1 MHRLAAFAI
10 LCSALP
16 LAADEGTWL
25 LNQFPTDAV
34 KQKYNFEVT
43 PEFLDHL
50 RLASVRVGGGSGAFV
65 SGKGLLLTNQHLIT
79 GCLTKAGDRQ
89 HDYLKDGFYAPS
101 QDGERACAGLDAS
114 VLTGVEDVTKQV
126 KAAAKD
132 NTPAAQALQQRNAA
146 ISKIEQDCGARI
158 HDRCS
163 VVKLFSGGR
172 YDLYQYKTY
181 SDVRLVFAPESDVAF
196 FGRTR
201 DSITYLRYG
210 LDIAFVRVYENGKP
224 ADTPRYLK
232 WSHEG
237 VQDGD
242 LVFSLGNPA
251 PTSRLATSAQ
261 LAFYRDTQLPL
272 TVSRLQARIKTLGD
286 FAAKN
291 PQSLNATEQALTDV
305 LSRYKASAGLL
316 IGLRDDRLVARKTN
330 FEGKIRRAVLGDSK
344 LGADANK
351 VWDEVSTAYKNWT
364 PYEKPYQI
372 LEDQPAPGS
381 ILFRAARQIV
391 RGTLPDSSYPDASN
405 EALEIA
411 LLTEYL
417 EEVKNL
423 GDKDAPVKAILNA
436 KSPMEAA
443 ESAVKSKEAMV
454 HLAMALEEPA
464 RRLHKKHD
472 EIIGALETSAAEKI
486 AQYRF
491 KLFGASDYPDA
502 TGTPRVKFGVVK
514 GYTDRAGV
522 AMPAQSSFGGL
533 YYRNGNQGPY
543 QVPQRWVEAKDS
555 LNLGTALD
563 FVSTCDIGGGDPG
576 SVTVN
581 RAGEIVGITF
591 DGNLESLPDVYLY
604 SDEQARAVHV
614 SVDGISEALQK
625 IYKAGA
631 LLQELGLMPG
641 T

>member
-1 MHRLAAFAI
+1 MHRVALF
-10 LCSALP
+10 LLALP
-16 LAADEGTWL
+16 LAADDGTWL
-25 LNQFPTDAV
+25 FNQFPAETV
-34 KQKYNFEVT
+34 KQKYNFGVS
-43 PEFLDHL
+43 PGFLDNL
-50 RLASVRVGGGSGAFV
+50 RLASVRVAGGSGAFV
-65 SGKGLLLTNQHLIT
+65 SPNGLLLTNQHLIT
-79 GCLTKAGDRQ
+79 GCLSKLSDSQ
-89 HDYLKDGFYAPS
+89 HDFIKDGFYAPTRE
-101 QDGERACAGLDAS
+101 GELACPGLEAS
-114 VLTGVEDVTKQV
+114 VLIAMEDVTKQV

-146 ISKIEQDCGARI
+146 IARIEQECASKL

-181 SDVRLVFAPESDVAF
+181 SDLRLVFAPENDLAF

-210 LDIAFVRVYENGKP
+210 LDIAVLRAYENGKP
-224 ADTPRYLK
+224 AETTHFLK
-232 WSHEG
+232 WSRES
-237 VQDGD
+237 VKEDD
-242 LVFSLGNPA
+242 VVFSAGNPA
-251 PTSRLATSAQ
+251 PTLRSATSAQ
-261 LAFYRDTQLPL
+261 LTFYRDTQLPL

-286 FAAKN
+286 FAAQN
-291 PQSLNATEQALTDV
+291 PKSRDAVESV
-305 LSRYKASAGLL
+305 LSGVLAGYKASAGLL

-330 FEGKIRRAVLGDSK
+330 FEGKIRRAVLADSK

-351 VWDEVSTAYKNWT
+351 VWDDVSNAYKNWT

-372 LEDQPAPGS
+372 IEDQPAPGS
-381 ILFRAARQIV
+381 ALFRAAREIV
-391 RGTLPDSSYPDASN
+391 RGSAPDSSYPAAAN

-411 LLTEYL
+411 LVAEYL
-417 EEVKNL
+417 EELKNL
-423 GDKDAPVKAILNA
+423 GDKEAPVKTILNG

-443 ESAVKSKEAMV
+443 EAAVKSTDAMLR
-454 HLAMALEEPA
+454 LAMLLEEPA

-472 EIIGALETSAAEKI
+472 DIIGSLETSAAEKI

-514 GYTDRAGV
+514 GYIDRAGV
-522 AMPAQSSFGGL
+522 AMPAKSSFGGL

-543 QVPQRWVEAKDS
+543 QVPQRWVDAKGS
-555 LNLGTALD
+555 LNLSEALD

-576 SVTVN
+576 SPAVN
-581 RAGEIVGITF
+581 RAGELVGITF

-614 SVDGISEALQK
+614 SVDGIFEALK
-625 IYKAGA
+625 KVYKATT
-631 LLQELGLMPG
+631 LLEELGARPR
-641 T
+641 